1 MATIPALPVEQAPVL
16 IKAINDIADSDPDL
30 APITD
35 SGAKVCL
42 QQIARTLQ
50 TVINSIVTMKSSV
63 ITETGPADVAFKK
76 LEVSVA
82 DLCARTD
89 ASIVDINTR
98 LLPPGTTV
106 VLRLKP

>member
-35 SGAKVCL
+35 SGAQVCL

-50 TVINSIVTMKSSV
+50 NLINSIVTMKSSV